1 MPVLRHKFAS
11 RPCGT
16 SPPSTMEAKLQA
28 LKVAELKELLHSA
41 QLPTS
46 GNKPDLVKRLL
57 ENPDATQTLQDASGD
72 DKTAAPQKPA
82 ESTGQNITK
91 PHAVSA
97 PASEPSK
104 ASSNSTATSS
114 TLPEN
119 KTTDTGQ
126 PSNAADST
134 AAQRKEDLLAELEK
148 RKSRAIRF
156 GQPYDDLEKQIS
168 RIHKFG
174 IETNEANGV
183 DRLESELN
191 RSKATKSSGP
201 KASVG
206 GKGVKSIPSMDTSV
220 DVREIGLLTAGGGT
234 RA

>member
-1 MPVLRHKFAS
+1 
-11 RPCGT
+11 
-16 SPPSTMEAKLQA
+16 MEAKLQA

-91 PHAVSA
+91 PHAVPA

-134 AAQRKEDLLAELEK
+134 LSL
-148 RKSRAIRF
+148 
-156 GQPYDDLEKQIS
+156 
-168 RIHKFG
+168 IH
-174 IETNEANGV
+174 I
-183 DRLESELN
+183 
-191 RSKATKSSGP
+191 
-201 KASVG
+201 
-206 GKGVKSIPSMDTSV
+206 
-220 DVREIGLLTAGGGT
+220 
-234 RA
+234 

>member
-1 MPVLRHKFAS
+1 MCIRD
-11 RPCGT
+11 R
-16 SPPSTMEAKLQA
+16 
-28 LKVAELKELLHSA
+28 
-41 QLPTS
+41 
-46 GNKPDLVKRLL
+46 
-57 ENPDATQTLQDASGD
+57 
-72 DKTAAPQKPA
+72 
-82 ESTGQNITK
+82 
-91 PHAVSA
+91 
-97 PASEPSK
+97 
-104 ASSNSTATSS
+104 
-114 TLPEN
+114 
-119 KTTDTGQ
+119 
-126 PSNAADST
+126 DST

-156 GQPYDDLEKQIS
+156 GQPYDDLEEQIS

-191 RSKATKSSGP
+191 KSKATKSSGP
-201 KASVG
+201 KASVS